1 MVKFHH
7 RTYTLYNEATI
18 SAIYVAKLLEQVK
31 LKWHANKET
40 TKQIKEAKK
49 SKKFNPDLKT

>member
-18 SAIYVAKLLEQVK
+18 SAIHVAKLLEQVK
-31 LKWHANKET
+31 LKWHA
-40 TKQIKEAKK
+40 KQENCKANYR
-49 SKKFNPDLKT
+49 S